1 MNGYTEDD
9 IAVALARATDV
20 HLIHELWWRHQPRWT
35 QRLQDIA
42 CRRAEE
48 LVER

>member
-1 MNGYTEDD
+1 MTTYTEDD
-9 IAVALARATDV
+9 IAAALEHATDV

-48 LVER
+48 LAR